1 MTDEVVTSRLR
12 LRANRCPLDLAIDP
26 PLQNHIRAVPYIQ
39 TGTTLGAAIV
49 IFRYISVLHSKENR
63 ALSRSS
69 EQLEDFDRWYAATK
83 LSGLSYRDALAIFA
97 AMWRHAALLNED
109 FPAPWEDDIQADI
122 ELARVLN
129 ASVNHR

>member
-1 MTDEVVTSRLR
+1 MTDEVVTSRPR
-12 LRANRCPLDLAIDP
+12 LRANHCPLDLAINR
-26 PLQNHIRAVPYIQ
+26 PLQNHICAVPYIQ
-39 TGTTLGAAIV
+39 TRKTLGAAFV
-49 IFRYISVLHSKENR
+49 IFRCVSVLHSKENR
-63 ALSRSS
+63 ALIRSS

-109 FPAPWEDDIQADI
+109 FPGPWEDDIQADI

-129 ASVNHR
+129 ASVTYR